1 MANLSQIPF
10 KTTWTNLRR
19 HPASVEDQRLF
30 LSGSTCLEKDNYC
43 ASGENCDHNLE
54 FKTFLSIP
62 SKESKREKKKTVVVT
77 VKAIYLF
84 YPSEEGQFHSMN
96 RSLCFP
102 AKVNTLPP
110 SLAILPLLIIHCVY
124 YGRFFLKK
132 GVWQPFSMCWS
143 QFFLYD
149 LLKVIK
155 GGSKQSES
163 GEALVAC
170 GLNNKK

>member
-1 MANLSQIPF
+1 MRIRDCFSLVPHVWRKIITVQVEKIVIIILNVKNILKYPF
-10 KTTWTNLRR
+10 KGK
-19 HPASVEDQRLF
+19 QQ
-30 LSGSTCLEKDNYC
+30 
-43 ASGENCDHNLE
+43 
-54 FKTFLSIP
+54 
-62 SKESKREKKKTVVVT
+62 REKTVIVT

-124 YGRFFLKK
+124 YGRFFPEK
-132 GVWQPFSMCWS
+132 WS
-143 QFFLYD
+143 AAAILHVLEPIFFYD

-155 GGSKQSES
+155 GIPNKVS
-163 GEALVAC
+163 EALVAC